1 MLKMTPETMREL
13 ADHVTKILVE
23 RIERLPSERVW
34 EGDFKDAL
42 AHQLDED
49 PPETGRPPRE
59 VIDRAVPDVL
69 SNTLRLDHPRS
80 FGFVPTCPTWPGV
93 LADFMASGFNVNAAT
108 WLVAS
113 GPSQLESVVI
123 GWFRQWFGLPDGAGG
138 LMTSGGSAAA
148 LHAFVAAREAAGNP
162 DRPVAYMSD
171 QSHSAQVRAA
181 RIVGIV
187 PDRIRVLPTDTSG
200 RIDPGE
206 VAEAIAADRSAG
218 CTPMVVC
225 ANAGTP
231 TRGAVDPLPALADV
245 CAAEQVWFHIDAA
258 YGGFAI
264 LAPHGA
270 AALDGMERADSI
282 NVDPHKWLFQPYEAG
297 CILVRDAGALE
308 RAFSI
313 QHDVLQ
319 DSVWGAKHAN
329 LADQG
334 IQLSRSF
341 RALKIWMSIQT
352 FGMAAFR
359 AAIENGL
366 DLAARAAEYTRSSP
380 TLELLSASLSMV
392 CFRVNPG
399 GFGEDAL
406 GSLNRKALARV
417 FWGEQ
422 AFLSSTMVNKQFVL
436 RLCIVNYNTTWDDV
450 RETLEAVER
459 FALEGIVTLR
469 LRSGS
474 PATVMP
480 NT

>member
-1 MLKMTPETMREL
+1 MREL
-13 ADHVTKILVE
+13 AHHVADIL
-23 RIERLPSERVW
+23 IERNVRLPGERAW

-42 AHQLDED
+42 ADRLDED
-49 PPETGRPPRE
+49 PPEAGRPARE
-59 VIDRAVPDVL
+59 VIDRAARDVL
-69 SNTLRLDHPRS
+69 NNTLRLDHPRS

-93 LADFMASGFNVNAAT
+93 LADFIASGFNVNAAT

-123 GWFRQWFGLPDGAGG
+123 GWFRQWFGLPDEAGG

-148 LHAFVAAREAAGNP
+148 LHGLVAAREAAGNP
-162 DRPVAYMSD
+162 DRAVAYMSD
-171 QSHSAQVRAA
+171 QSHSSQVRAA
-181 RIVGIV
+181 RIVGV
-187 PDRIRVLPTDTSG
+187 TPDRIRVLPTGASG
-200 RIDPGE
+200 RVDPSA
-206 VAEAIAADRSAG
+206 VVDAVAADRAAG
-218 CTPMVVC
+218 LTPMVVC

-231 TRGAVDPLPALADV
+231 TRGAVDPLTALTDI
-245 CAAEQVWFHIDAA
+245 CAAERMWLHVDAA

-264 LAPHGA
+264 LTPRGA
-270 AALDGMERADSI
+270 AALEGIDRADSI

-308 RAFSI
+308 RAFAI

-319 DSVWGAKHAN
+319 DSVWGAAHAN

-341 RALKIWMSIQT
+341 RALKVWMSIQT

-366 DLAARAAEYTRSSP
+366 DLAARAAEYAGGSR
-380 TLELLSASLSMV
+380 TLELLSASLGMV

-399 GFGEDAL
+399 GLSEDAL
-406 GSLNRKALARV
+406 ARLNRKVLAHV

-422 AFLSSTMVNKQFVL
+422 AFLSSTMVNRRFVL
-436 RLCIVNYNTTWDDV
+436 RLCILNHNTTWDDV

-459 FALEGIVTLR
+459 FAMEVTE
-469 LRSGS
+469 
-474 PATVMP
+474 
-480 NT
+480 

>member
-1 MLKMTPETMREL
+1 MLQMAPETMREL
-13 ADHVTKILVE
+13 AHHVADLL
-23 RIERLPSERVW
+23 IERNVRLRGERAW

-42 AHQLDED
+42 ADRLDED
-49 PPETGRPPRE
+49 PPEAGRPARE
-59 VIDRAVPDVL
+59 VIDRAARDVL
-69 SNTLRLDHPRS
+69 NNTLRLDHPRS

-93 LADFMASGFNVNAAT
+93 LADFIASGFNVNAAT

-148 LHAFVAAREAAGNP
+148 LHSLVAAREAAGNP
-162 DRPVAYMSD
+162 DRAVAYMSD
-171 QSHSAQVRAA
+171 QSHSSQVRAA
-181 RIVGIV
+181 RIVGIT
-187 PDRIRVLPTDTSG
+187 PDRIRVLPTGAAG
-200 RIDPGE
+200 RVDPSA
-206 VAEAIAADRSAG
+206 VADAVAADRAAG
-218 CTPMVVC
+218 LTPMVVC

-231 TRGAVDPLPALADV
+231 TRGAVDPLTALADI
-245 CAAEQVWFHIDAA
+245 CASERLWFHIDAA

-264 LAPHGA
+264 LTPRGA
-270 AALDGMERADSI
+270 AALEGIDRADSI

-308 RAFSI
+308 RAFAI

-319 DSVWGAKHAN
+319 DSVWGAAHAN

-341 RALKIWMSIQT
+341 RALKVWMSIQT

-366 DLAARAAEYTRSSP
+366 DLAARAAEYASGSR
-380 TLELLSASLSMV
+380 TLELLSASLGMV

-399 GFGEDAL
+399 GLSEDAL
-406 GSLNRKALARV
+406 ARLNRKVLAHV

-422 AFLSSTMVNKQFVL
+422 AFLSSTMVNRRFVL
-436 RLCIVNYNTTWDDV
+436 RLCILNHNTTWDDV

-459 FALEGIVTLR
+459 FATEVTE
-469 LRSGS
+469 
-474 PATVMP
+474 
-480 NT
+480 

>member
-1 MLKMTPETMREL
+1 MLQMKPEAMREL
-13 ADHVTKILVE
+13 AHQVTEILVE
-23 RIERLPSERVW
+23 RIEHLPEQRAW

-42 AHQLDED
+42 ANQLNEEA
-49 PPETGRPPRE
+49 PETGRPARE
-59 VIDRAVPDVL
+59 VVERAVRDVL
-69 SNTLRLDHPRS
+69 ANTLRLDHPRS
-80 FGFVPTCPTWPGV
+80 FGFVPSCPTWPGV
-93 LADFMASGFNVNAAT
+93 LADFMASGFNVNSAT
-108 WLVAS
+108 WITAS
-113 GPSQLESVVI
+113 GPSQLEAVVV

-162 DRPVAYMSD
+162 DRPVAYMSN

-187 PDRIRVLPTDTSG
+187 PDRIRVLPSDTSG
-200 RIDPGE
+200 RIEPGA

-218 CTPMVVC
+218 NTPTVVC

-231 TRGAVDPLPALADV
+231 ARGAVDPLPALADI
-245 CAAEQVWFHIDAA
+245 CAAERVWYHIDAA

-264 LAPHGA
+264 LTPRGA
-270 AALDGMERADSI
+270 AALEGIDRADSI

-297 CILVRDAGALE
+297 CILVRDGATLE
-308 RAFSI
+308 RAFAI

-334 IQLSRSF
+334 IQLTRGF
-341 RALKIWMSIQT
+341 RALKVWMSIQT

-359 AAIENGL
+359 AAIDNGL
-366 DLAARAAEYTRSSP
+366 ELAARAAEHVTARP
-380 TLELLSASLSMV
+380 TLELMAASLGMV

-399 GFGEDAL
+399 GLGEDAL
-406 GSLNRKALARV
+406 ANLNRKVLARI

-422 AFLSSTMVNKQFVL
+422 AFLSSTRVNGRFVL
-436 RLCIVNYNTTWDDV
+436 RLCIVNYNSTWDDV
-450 RETLEAVER
+450 RETLEAAERLGVE
-459 FALEGIVTLR
+459 VTE
-469 LRSGS
+469 
-474 PATVMP
+474 
-480 NT
+480 

>member
-1 MLKMTPETMREL
+1 MLQMAPETMREL
-13 ADHVTKILVE
+13 AHHVADLL
-23 RIERLPSERVW
+23 IERNVRLRGERAW

-42 AHQLDED
+42 ADRLDED
-49 PPETGRPPRE
+49 PPEAGRPARE
-59 VIDRAVPDVL
+59 VIDRAARDVL
-69 SNTLRLDHPRS
+69 NNTLRLDHPRS
-80 FGFVPTCPTWPGV
+80 FGFVPACPTWPGV
-93 LADFMASGFNVNAAT
+93 LADFIASGFNVNAAT

-148 LHAFVAAREAAGNP
+148 LHGLVAAREAAGNP
-162 DRPVAYMSD
+162 DRAVAYMSD
-171 QSHSAQVRAA
+171 QSHGAQVRAA
-181 RIVGIV
+181 RIVGIT

-200 RIDPGE
+200 RVDPGA
-206 VAEAIAADRSAG
+206 VAEAVAADRAAG
-218 CTPMVVC
+218 RTPMVVC

-231 TRGAVDPLPALADV
+231 TRGAVDPLPALADI
-245 CAAEQVWFHIDAA
+245 CAAERMWLHVDAA

-264 LAPHGA
+264 LTPRGA
-270 AALDGMERADSI
+270 AALEGIDRADSI

-308 RAFSI
+308 RAFAI

-319 DSVWGAKHAN
+319 DSVWGAAHAN

-341 RALKIWMSIQT
+341 RALKVWMSIQT

-366 DLAARAAEYTRSSP
+366 DLAARAAEYAGGSR
-380 TLELLSASLSMV
+380 TLELLSASLGMV

-399 GFGEDAL
+399 GLSEDAL
-406 GSLNRKALARV
+406 ARLNRKVLAHV

-422 AFLSSTMVNKQFVL
+422 AFLSSTMVNRRFVL
-436 RLCIVNYNTTWDDV
+436 RLCILNHNTTWDDV

-459 FALEGIVTLR
+459 FATEVTE
-469 LRSGS
+469 
-474 PATVMP
+474 
-480 NT
+480 

>member
-1 MLKMTPETMREL
+1 MLQMAPETMREL
-13 ADHVTKILVE
+13 AQHVADLL
-23 RIERLPSERVW
+23 IERNVRLPGERAW

-42 AHQLDED
+42 ADRLDED
-49 PPETGRPPRE
+49 PPEAGRAARE
-59 VIDRAVPDVL
+59 VIDRAARDVL

-113 GPSQLESVVI
+113 GPSQLESVVV

-148 LHAFVAAREAAGNP
+148 LHGLVAAREAAGNP
-162 DRPVAYMSD
+162 DRAVVYMSD

-181 RIVGIV
+181 RIVGIAAN
-187 PDRIRVLPTDTSG
+187 RIRVLPTDTSG
-200 RIDPGE
+200 RIDPGV

-231 TRGAVDPLPALADV
+231 TRGAVDPLPALADL
-245 CAAEQVWFHIDAA
+245 CAAEGVWLHVDAA

-264 LAPHGA
+264 LTPRGA
-270 AALDGMERADSI
+270 AALEGIERADSI

-297 CILVRDAGALE
+297 CILVRDAGTLE
-308 RAFSI
+308 RAFAI
-313 QHDVLQ
+313 KHDVLQ

-341 RALKIWMSIQT
+341 RALKVWMSIQT

-366 DLAARAAEYTRSSP
+366 DLAARAAEYAGGSR
-380 TLELLSASLSMV
+380 TLELVSASLGMV

-399 GFGEDAL
+399 GLSEHAL
-406 GSLNRKALARV
+406 ARLNRKVLAHV

-422 AFLSSTMVNKQFVL
+422 AFLSSTMVNGRFVL
-436 RLCIVNYNTTWDDV
+436 RLCILNHNTTWDDV

-459 FALEGIVTLR
+459 SAIDVSEQ
-469 LRSGS
+469 
-474 PATVMP
+474 A
-480 NT
+480 

>member
-1 MLKMTPETMREL
+1 MLQMTADTMREL
-13 ADHVTKILVE
+13 AHHVADLLIE
-23 RIERLPSERVW
+23 RNVRLPSERAW
-34 EGDFKDAL
+34 EGDFRDAL
-42 AHQLDED
+42 ADRLDED
-49 PPETGRPPRE
+49 PPEAGRPARE
-59 VIDRAVPDVL
+59 VIDRAARDVL

-93 LADFMASGFNVNAAT
+93 LADFIASGFNVNAAT

-148 LHAFVAAREAAGNP
+148 LHGLVAAREAAGNP

-181 RIVGIV
+181 RIVGIT
-187 PDRIRVLPTDTSG
+187 PDRIRVLPSDTSG
-200 RIDPGE
+200 RVDPGA
-206 VAEAIAADRSAG
+206 VAEAISADRAAG
-218 CTPMVVC
+218 RTPMIVC

-231 TRGAVDPLPALADV
+231 TRGAVDALPALADI
-245 CAAEQVWFHIDAA
+245 CAAERVWLHVDAA

-264 LAPHGA
+264 LTPRGA
-270 AALDGMERADSI
+270 AALEGIGRADSI
-282 NVDPHKWLFQPYEAG
+282 SVDPHKWLFQPYEAG
-297 CILVRDAGALE
+297 TILVRDAGTLE
-308 RAFSI
+308 RAFAI

-319 DSVWGAKHAN
+319 DSVWGANHAN

-341 RALKIWMSIQT
+341 RALKVWMSIQT

-366 DLAARAAEYTRSSP
+366 DLAARAAEYADASR
-380 TLELLSASLSMV
+380 TLELRSASLGIV
-392 CFRVNPG
+392 CFRLNPG
-399 GFGEDAL
+399 GLGEDAL
-406 GSLNRKALARV
+406 ARLNRKVLAHV

-436 RLCIVNYNTTWDDV
+436 RLCILNHNTTWDDV
-450 RETLEAVER
+450 RETLEVVER
-459 FALEGIVTLR
+459 FSEQ
-469 LRSGS
+469 
-474 PATVMP
+474 
-480 NT
+480 